1 MQRKYINEGYQR
13 PEKTI
18 TDSLQNKKSI
28 QNYLK
33 DYEEVP
39 NNDLPYVSVNSH
51 VRYISWDKEN
61 NCELFRLGGIIKQ
74 IQKEFLILTGKGQK
88 SFSVQRYTYDKNKKI
103 IHTTRFFKKKKGVS
117 SVDNAEINENLELS
131 KVIIEK
137 QSIEMDKQT
146 EEIEKQTEEINKL
159 KKELSKLKK
168 HIKKSNSNP

>member
-103 IHTTRFFKKKKGVS
+103 IHTTRFFKKKKVYHLW
-117 SVDNAEINENLELS
+117 I
-131 KVIIEK
+131 
-137 QSIEMDKQT
+137 M
-146 EEIEKQTEEINKL
+146 L
-159 KKELSKLKK
+159 K
-168 HIKKSNSNP
+168 